1 MVAGRQKAQLGL
13 IVNVAVRCGW
23 CNVGSYQLQWPW
35 QLEPV
40 WSFLP
45 WPKTG
50 GKVKFNAHKRLYGS
64 RKCWGYECFLG
75 HKETWLKR
83 NASNGRK
90 LFFFFSIHL
99 NCKFPVSIA
108 NAAGAFS
115 FRPGSWIWI
124 PMSIRLDN
132 HSGPS

>member
-40 WSFLP
+40 CSFLP

-90 LFFFFSIHL
+90 LFFFFFHPLKLQISSFD
-99 NCKFPVSIA
+99 CKCCGCIFLS
-108 NAAGAFS
+108 S
-115 FRPGSWIWI
+115 RQ
-124 PMSIRLDN
+124 LDMDSN
-132 HSGPS
+132 VDSVR